1 MLKAEIIGNL
11 GADAVVRNVNGTTA
25 IGFSV
30 AHNEKYKDSNGVTH
44 EKTLWINC
52 TFWRTKETRLIEYLK
67 KGQMV
72 FVEGTPSVGVYKN
85 RDGQHV
91 ADFQLRVNRIELIGS
106 RSDND
111 QQPTAGQQNGQHQQR
126 PQNGRQQRPQAHTNG
141 NAQQHANTQQPQ
153 QNGNGQQRP
162 IQPLQP
168 VRVDD
173 VDTSWIDD

>member
-1 MLKAEIIGNL
+1 MLKTEIIGNL

-30 AHNEKYKDSNGVTH
+30 AHNEKYKDSNGVSH

-52 TFWRTKETRLIEYLK
+52 TFWRTKETRLTEYLK

-72 FVEGTPSVGVYKN
+72 FVEGTPSVGVYTN
-85 RDGQHV
+85 RDGQQV

-106 RSDND
+106 RSDNN
-111 QQPTAGQQNGQHQQR
+111 QQPTESQHNGQAPKPAARNNGQRQQQR
-126 PQNGRQQRPQAHTNG
+126 PAVQ
-141 NAQQHANTQQPQ
+141 
-153 QNGNGQQRP
+153 GNGQQAHR
-162 IQPLQP
+162 QP
-168 VRVDD
+168 VATPVDD

>member
-30 AHNEKYKDSNGVTH
+30 AHNEKYKDSKGVTH
-44 EKTLWINC
+44 EKTIWVNC
-52 TFWRTKETRLIEYLK
+52 TLWRTKETRLTEFLK

-72 FVEGTPSVGVYKN
+72 FVEGTPSVGVYEN
-85 RDGQHV
+85 REGRQV

-111 QQPTAGQQNGQHQQR
+111 QQPAEGNQNGQAPAPNQATRNNGQR
-126 PQNGRQQRPQAHTNG
+126 
-141 NAQQHANTQQPQ
+141 QPY
-153 QNGNGQQRP
+153 NGNGQQQ
-162 IQPLQP
+162 QPQP
-168 VRVDD
+168 QTTPVDD
-173 VDTSWIDD
+173 MEVPEWIQG